1 MTAIKSSTP
10 ILGVTYAVADA
21 VGNEV
26 VLCNGQPLL
35 GLPLQPQT
43 PGTPT
48 ALLIFNGTTL
58 RLTQAN
64 AIAWPFTAGQS
75 FTGADGSTVSF
86 VNAGPVYA
94 GGSYE
99 GANTGGVRMLAKGLF
114 VDLTAAN
121 MTDLDVPLAAFGS
134 SGAIT

>member
-1 MTAIKSSTP
+1 MAAIKSTDAVH
-10 ILGVTYAVADA
+10 GVTYAVADA

-26 VLCNGQPLL
+26 VLANGQPIL

-48 ALLIFNGTTL
+48 ALLMFAGTTL

-64 AIAWPFTAGQS
+64 ATAWPFTAGQS

-86 VNAGPVYA
+86 VATGPVYA
-94 GGSYE
+94 GGTYE
-99 GANTGGVRMLAKGLF
+99 GVNTGGVRMLTKGLF
-114 VDLTAAN
+114 VDFTAAN